1 LVRYFV
7 ESFKTYAF
15 FLTIYSGQNHEK
27 NSGISSFKRKKLLP
41 DQKGTWG
48 GPFFWQGV
56 AWYLAF
62 TIKGKR
68 MVEDAIII

>member
-1 LVRYFV
+1 M
-7 ESFKTYAF
+7 
-15 FLTIYSGQNHEK
+15 IYSGQNHEK

-62 TIKGKR
+62 TIKGKKNGR
-68 MVEDAIII
+68 GCYYNLIHD

>member
-1 LVRYFV
+1 MRKIVVSAHSRGRNC
-7 ESFKTYAF
+7 
-15 FLTIYSGQNHEK
+15 GQTKEH
-27 NSGISSFKRKKLLP
+27 G
-41 DQKGTWG
+41 GT
-48 GPFFWQGV
+48 FFWQGV

>member
-1 LVRYFV
+1 LVWYFV
-7 ESFKTYAF
+7 ESFKTYDF

-27 NSGISSFKRKKLLP
+27 IVVSAHSRGRNCGQTKEHG
-41 DQKGTWG
+41 GT
-48 GPFFWQGV
+48 FFWQGV